1 MKLSTNPRIAFAIIF
16 VLLIFF
22 LLALKGVIYL
32 PPAVQVG
39 PLNLHFY
46 SIAILSG
53 IFASAFLVNKYKK
66 KHRELDALDIEEAL
80 FWVVIPGIIFA
91 RIWYVI
97 IFANVYLQQPL
108 HALYI
113 WEGGLSIYGAY
124 VGGILGAYFYT
135 KKINV
140 SLLKTLELAFVF
152 IPIAQILG
160 RFGNF
165 LNQELYGPVTNLPW
179 SMYVRETKT
188 YNHPAFLYEQVGNAI
203 IFWILFKYYQ
213 RNGLK
218 NDGKIIAMYLTLY
231 GIVRFIVDIFR
242 NDARE
247 IAGLT
252 IAQVISIF
260 MVLGGAGY
268 LLYLKYNPRK
278 GINRQYNAKN

>member
-1 MKLSTNPRIAFAIIF
+1 MKSFVVIVAVILLIIF
-16 VLLIFF
+16 F
-22 LLALKGVIYL
+22 LALKGVIYL
-32 PPAVQVG
+32 PASVQIG

-53 IFASAFLVNKYKK
+53 IFAAAYLFNKYKK
-66 KHRELDALDIEEAL
+66 QHRELNALDVEEAL

-91 RIWYVI
+91 RVWYVI
-97 IFANVYLQQPL
+97 IFAGVYLPQPL

-135 KKINV
+135 KRVKV
-140 SLLKTLELAFVF
+140 PLLKTLELAFIF

-165 LNQELYGPVTNLPW
+165 LNQELYGPATNLPW
-179 SMYVRETKT
+179 GMYVRETKT

-203 IFWILFKYYQ
+203 VFLILFHYYKKH
-213 RNGLK
+213 GLK
-218 NDGKIIAMYLTLY
+218 NDGKIIAMYLVCY

-242 NDARE
+242 NDARV
-247 IAGLT
+247 ISGLT
-252 IAQVISIF
+252 IAQVLSIL
-260 MVLGGAGY
+260 MVLAGAGY
-268 LLYLKYNPRK
+268 LLYLKYNSGRT
-278 GINRQYNAKN
+278 INRHNNAKS